1 MQLITKE
8 EFKRQ
13 INNVDIN
20 NLQIMK
26 ESHLKA
32 IDKLKDDIKKEI
44 PASLGISNE
53 DKLNAELEYID
64 VIDNLIKEKTNNS

>member
-32 IDKLKDDIKKEI
+32 IDKLKDDIKKE
-44 PASLGISNE
+44 
-53 DKLNAELEYID
+53 
-64 VIDNLIKEKTNNS
+64 